1 MNTVEEK
8 LVEVTG
14 LERNVELNGKQGT
27 ILDYD
32 PKSDRFIICINDEK
46 WKVKL
51 ANIKTVDAV
60 FERRERVFH
69 IGAPPPRNTARRR
82 SRTTSKSMPKK
93 EECAICME
101 EMSGEVTLKCGHR
114 MCPTCF
120 AQHSRVSNACPY
132 CRDEFAPE
140 QEVKP
145 EISETL
151 ARTMIIE
158 TVRDY
163 YYNEE
168 MDEELNGYIETL
180 LENDTPMNRT
190 HLMAC
195 VYANMDGVCREMLEA
210 TEEWYEENM

>member
-1 MNTVEEK
+1 MEEK

-14 LERNVELNGKQGT
+14 LERNVDLNGKQGI

-32 PKSDRFIICINDEK
+32 PKSDRFIICIDDEK

-51 ANIKTVDAV
+51 VNIKTVDTV
-60 FERRERVFH
+60 FERRDRVFH

-82 SRTTSKSMPKK
+82 SRATAKPKPKK
-93 EECAICME
+93 EECPICME
-101 EMSGEVTLKCGHR
+101 EMAGEVTLKCGHR
-114 MCPTCF
+114 MCPSCF
-120 AQHSRVSNACPY
+120 ARHSRVSNACPY

-140 QEVKP
+140 QEGKP
-145 EISETL
+145 EISATL
-151 ARTMIIE
+151 AQTMIVE

-168 MDEELNGYIETL
+168 MDEELNGFIEML
-180 LENDTPMNRT
+180 LENDTPMNRA
-190 HLMAC
+190 HLKAC
-195 VYANMDGVCREMLEA
+195 VYANMDGACREMLEA